1 MCLHVGLRH
10 CLWFKEIKPDKVLKF
25 NQGTCVRVIKSAAYW
40 LKTETYARGL
50 ERKRSQQLS
59 ILSMSWAARFAARVQ
74 RFRPTLL

>member
-1 MCLHVGLRH
+1 
-10 CLWFKEIKPDKVLKF
+10 
-25 NQGTCVRVIKSAAYW
+25 VRVIKSAAYW

-74 RFRPTLL
+74 GFRPTLL